1 MGDIDFL
8 KPLDSSTEAQLTAAA
23 PHLHLEAFLPEF
35 KTYVQKCNNIGASLM
50 IKDTIL
56 GAMLDVEDVE
66 LEDCPW
72 FVDHFPGD
80 IPMSCVTETYRLLDR
95 LHKA

>member
-1 MGDIDFL
+1 MSAL
-8 KPLDSSTEAQLTAAA
+8 LTHAPPLGLA
-23 PHLHLEAFLPEF
+23 P
-35 KTYVQKCNNIGASLM
+35 GLM

-80 IPMSCVTETYRLLDR
+80 IPMSCVTET
-95 LHKA
+95 